1 LDAHDERID
10 GLSGQLTTAVHLE
23 STPDGSRRLTIDG
36 QIHDAI
42 VGLRRSQSQIHRE
55 KVTLHAEIGI
65 EEQRLRL
72 LDAHVEGELLGIDL
86 KGSLERPIRPN
97 SRGRI
102 ESRMVG
108 IELEDIFELARSL
121 EAESETARSF
131 SRFVE
136 QVEGGHILYIEVAGS
151 ARLKRWQDLAAGRV
165 REMPDGFVLGGAFED
180 LRVSAGPED
189 RIEGLRG
196 EVEWVG
202 DQITLRD
209 TRGSFRGAPLP
220 VMNIVLDGASHLV
233 SQPEPEQVFTTR
245 PASIPGVSPLIELIK
260 PRDPNALPPV
270 KAIGVAIDH
279 LEHPIFRFPFRD
291 LRVLVEPRRRGM
303 DLHVRGGIWGGAEVT
318 GEMQLSG
325 RTGTTTL
332 TASLDLTPAPD
343 VAKPKPTPDEAAIDP
358 ALAVPRDAATSTS
371 PDDSVVEG
379 ASSSAPAESDE
390 GWGKGRFEIEFR
402 PRPHLPFRTATGFLR
417 LEGSRLVG
425 QEVQF
430 EVERVGQLA
439 SRIVLDLE
447 KPEQVGVDL
456 SFALTDARLEQISEF
471 IALPPDLATGDIGA
485 TGSLRGSIRPGESLI
500 ARLDGR
506 IRAEASEGLIRTEV
520 PLLLRLSRASEGFNP
535 FANERELQY
544 ETMTAS
550 IDFQQGSLLADDFE
564 IEGPLRIYA
573 RGRIDPLAKP
583 SQTRGVVGIFL
594 FRAPNQILESLPLVR
609 YFLPGS
615 ERGLIGAYFDV
626 QGALAA
632 PEVEALTVDTLMTV
646 VPTAIKAPFK
656 VLQYLFDPSGEDS

>member
-1 LDAHDERID
+1 
-10 GLSGQLTTAVHLE
+10 
-23 STPDGSRRLTIDG
+23 
-36 QIHDAI
+36 
-42 VGLRRSQSQIHRE
+42 
-55 KVTLHAEIGI
+55 
-65 EEQRLRL
+65 
-72 LDAHVEGELLGIDL
+72 
-86 KGSLERPIRPN
+86 
-97 SRGRI
+97 
-102 ESRMVG
+102 MVG
-108 IELEDIFELARSL
+108 VELEDVCELARSL
-121 EAESETARSF
+121 EAESETARAL
-131 SRFVE
+131 SRYVE
-136 QVEGGHILYIEVAGS
+136 RVEEGHILYVEAAGS
-151 ARLKRWQDLAAGRV
+151 ARLRRWHDLAAGRV
-165 REMPDGFVLGGAFED
+165 RELPDGFVLGGAFED
-180 LRVSAGPED
+180 IRVSAGPED
-189 RIEGLRG
+189 QIEDLHG

-209 TRGSFRGAPLP
+209 TSGSFRGTPLP
-220 VMNIVLDGASHLV
+220 EMNIVLDGASHLV
-233 SQPEPEQVFTTR
+233 SAPATELDVTR
-245 PASIPGVSPLIELIK
+245 APAIPGIVPLIELIK

-279 LEHPIFRFPFRD
+279 LEHPVFRFPFRD
-291 LRVLVEPRRRGM
+291 LRVLIEPRRRGI

-318 GEMQLSG
+318 GEMQLSSSAG
-325 RTGTTTL
+325 ITML
-332 TASLDLTPAPD
+332 TASLDLEPAP
-343 VAKPKPTPDEAAIDP
+343 VAANIELIAVEPGIDP
-358 ALAVPRDAATSTS
+358 DQTPPTDGVESGVPGDV
-371 PDDSVVEG
+371 VVEG
-379 ASSSAPAESDE
+379 AVDPAPAQPNER
-390 GWGKGRFEIEFR
+390 WGKGRFEIEFR
-402 PRPHLPFRTATGFLR
+402 PRPHLPFRTAEGFIR

-425 QEVQF
+425 NEVQF

-447 KPEQVGVDL
+447 NAEQVGVDL

-506 IRAEASEGLIRTEV
+506 IRAEASDGLIRTEV

-535 FANERELQY
+535 FADERELQY

-550 IDFQQGSLLADDFE
+550 IDFRHGALLADDFE

-573 RGRIDPLAKP
+573 RGRIDPLAEP

-626 QGALAA
+626 KGALAA

-656 VLQYLFDPSGEDS
+656 VLQYLFDPSDEDS